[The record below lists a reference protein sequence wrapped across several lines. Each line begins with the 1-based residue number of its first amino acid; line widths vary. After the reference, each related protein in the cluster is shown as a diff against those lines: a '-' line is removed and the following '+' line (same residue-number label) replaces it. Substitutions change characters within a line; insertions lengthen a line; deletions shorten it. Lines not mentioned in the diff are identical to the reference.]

1 MILMI
6 SCIIRQPVQCV
17 DNELK
22 DSLTKTIHHHLIGR
36 EIAPLFDNVESIRHS
51 IYLFYSIL
59 TTCDVCVDKQLLGQI
74 NVEMLTTII
83 KQNDDSE
90 LLEVTLYLLYSLAN
104 RDKFTIEGFA
114 LSEESRDKLYSDEVK
129 SSLMNLI
136 NSPPMPTLGLAA
148 LLLANEIQLNVE
160 VPVLLPGAL
169 KCLADLTVIAHRPP
183 VGLLDGLVGLLA
195 SQVRSC
201 SLIHIITIGKPL
213 SLIRKKIKKY

>member
-1 MILMI
+1 M
-6 SCIIRQPVQCV
+6 
-17 DNELK
+17 
-22 DSLTKTIHHHLIGR
+22 
-36 EIAPLFDNVESIRHS
+36 
-51 IYLFYSIL
+51 
-59 TTCDVCVDKQLLGQI
+59 
-74 NVEMLTTII
+74 
-83 KQNDDSE
+83 
-90 LLEVTLYLLYSLAN
+90 TLYLLYSLAN
-104 RDKFTIEGFA
+104 RDKYTIEGFA
-114 LSEESRDKLYSDEVK
+114 LSDESRDQLYSDEVK

-201 SLIHIITIGKPL
+201 SLIHIITIGKQL
-213 SLIRKKIKKY
+213 LYN